1 LTDAGE
7 EIRVAHRKRMDIRV
21 RQAVIDGS
29 PAYAVVGG
37 KKDAATS
44 IASKEILPAYGK
56 ATHDAAIKRC
66 LNPLGIANICR
77 DGEQEEKDKCSH
89 KPSFCC
95 SVNGLD

>member
-44 IASKEILPAYGK
+44 IASKEILPAYGIV
-56 ATHDAAIKRC
+56 AVLMVLINVRILDI
-66 LNPLGIANICR
+66 LLL
-77 DGEQEEKDKCSH
+77 EK
-89 KPSFCC
+89 
-95 SVNGLD
+95 